1 MAMAL
6 VYLPFPKADLSP
18 NARSHWAKSAM
29 AKKAYRQTCGWQA
42 KTDGLGLINA
52 DALDVKVTFFP
63 PDKRRR
69 DLDNML
75 ASLKSGLDG
84 VSDVCGIDDSKWTI
98 TLCKAAPIAPDGMVK
113 IELEWT
119 EKGAKAA

>member
-1 MAMAL
+1 MNYTL
-6 VYLPFPKADLSP
+6 FLPFPSKNLSP
-18 NARSHWAKSAM
+18 NARNHWAKSAS
-29 AKKAYRQTCGWQA
+29 AKKAYRQTCGWHA
-42 KTDGLGLINA
+42 NAGGLGLINA

-84 VSDVCGIDDSKWTI
+84 VSDVVGIDDSKWTI
-98 TLCKAAPIAPDGMVK
+98 TLCKAAPVAPLGMVK
-113 IELEWT
+113 IELKWIQRE
-119 EKGAKAA
+119 AKAA

>member
-1 MAMAL
+1 MKKSCRRDCGLIA
-6 VYLPFPKADLSP
+6 KLS
-18 NARSHWAKSAM
+18 
-29 AKKAYRQTCGWQA
+29 
-42 KTDGLGLINA
+42 GLGKINA

-84 VSDVCGIDDSKWTI
+84 VSDVVGIDDSKWT
-98 TLCKAAPIAPDGMVK
+98 LSVSKAATIERNGMVK
-113 IELEWT
+113 LELNWT
-119 EKGAKAA
+119 PREAKAA